1 MYWGGCAHVAAF
13 VLKDSNWLLVRE
25 TRWEQALTQR
35 EGLVSTGKHRRA
47 THFRCIVKHNVAARI
62 TKDNMSKNATW
73 HRKTQELARLP
84 EQPLPGNTGSSV
96 FMTQVDFKKT
106 KYWQFFFDW
115 CCVACFSAAENC
127 SGYRTCGQCLDQPGC
142 GWCTDP
148 SNTGKGQ
155 CIEGSYRGPFQTSVP
170 APSTLPGLPANP
182 QPALNASMCP
192 GEAKYNWSFIHCPG
206 REELAPIIWKYSL
219 FSRMEEMLSL

>member
-1 MYWGGCAHVAAF
+1 MTSGFEKSKYELSAAI
-13 VLKDSNWLLVRE
+13 KNITPHSNDL
-25 TRWEQALTQR
+25 
-35 EGLVSTGKHRRA
+35 
-47 THFRCIVKHNVAARI
+47 
-62 TKDNMSKNATW
+62 
-73 HRKTQELARLP
+73 
-84 EQPLPGNTGSSV
+84 
-96 FMTQVDFKKT
+96 
-106 KYWQFFFDW
+106 
-115 CCVACFSAAENC
+115 CFAAAENC

-170 APSTLPGLPANP
+170 APSTLPGLPASP

-206 REELAPIIWKYSL
+206 RRRTYSL
-219 FSRMEEMLSL
+219 TCNLRYKLCWWLDTLYFCLGNCTNLWFSGFSTYWNPLCLLVALFQTPHFRDSNKCKMNLCSHFLRLDSLFCDEWTSSSTHSETVFTHSF

>member
-1 MYWGGCAHVAAF
+1 MVLF
-13 VLKDSNWLLVRE
+13 VPSNTESFLK
-25 TRWEQALTQR
+25 A
-35 EGLVSTGKHRRA
+35 
-47 THFRCIVKHNVAARI
+47 
-62 TKDNMSKNATW
+62 
-73 HRKTQELARLP
+73 
-84 EQPLPGNTGSSV
+84 V
-96 FMTQVDFKKT
+96 FMFYSQRIQ
-106 KYWQFFFDW
+106 KYKYLFNHL
-115 CCVACFSAAENC
+115 VLRCFTSAENC

-192 GEAKYNWSFIHCPG
+192 SESKYNWSFIHCPG
-206 REELAPIIWKYSL
+206 RNVI
-219 FSRMEEMLSL
+219 